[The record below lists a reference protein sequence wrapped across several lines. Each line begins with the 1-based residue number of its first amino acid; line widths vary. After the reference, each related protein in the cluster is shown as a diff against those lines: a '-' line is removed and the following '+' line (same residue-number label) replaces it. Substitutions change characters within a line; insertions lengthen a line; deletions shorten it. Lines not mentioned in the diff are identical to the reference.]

1 MISFDFNL
9 YIQYPQLL
17 SIYLDDVEIVDKNN
31 YELGFK
37 QTLKS
42 MPDNQAYLLM
52 LWDDNKSDEF
62 PKKKLTAKYIQMELG
77 LHKLDDGI
85 KLILLEQKLAR

>member
-1 MISFDFNL
+1 
-9 YIQYPQLL
+9 
-17 SIYLDDVEIVDKNN
+17 
-31 YELGFK
+31 
-37 QTLKS
+37 
-42 MPDNQAYLLM
+42 MPDNQVFLLM